1 MCSSQSVQYSH
12 QSHAKAMK
20 RSNPMIQGQIKQK
33 VQILSDHVIQP
44 ISNAHAVK
52 SNTGNN
58 SENEFHGF
66 FWD

>member
-1 MCSSQSVQYSH
+1 
-12 QSHAKAMK
+12 MK